1 MQILEKSIEYSVN
14 NQNEVSFPN
23 GCNCQSRST
32 GGSLREV
39 LEDQLKFQKR
49 LNNITNKIHAA
60 KDTSDILLNLQG
72 EILGLFDADRITIY
86 MVDGIKRQI
95 VSKFKTGNEVSEIR
109 VPIGNDSIA
118 GYCAASGRM
127 VSIANAYDDTELKKL
142 NPSLSFDKS
151 WDEKTGYKTNQV
163 LVAPVSY
170 NKYLLGVIQLI
181 NKKSGKQFTQ
191 EDQTSV
197 QEIAKVL
204 GIAFFNNQ
212 KATQKRRP
220 TKFDYLIAN
229 NIITE
234 KDLEQAISTSRKIKK
249 PVESILVSELQVTR
263 DDIGK
268 SLAAYYKTRFIPFDE
283 KMVIPG
289 DTLKG
294 LRASFL
300 KNNIFVPVSQ
310 SGNRVVIAMENPDY
324 LPARDTIRRL
334 IPGKEFEYC
343 VALKEDIFKMID
355 LFFDVKRSNLMEDSA
370 GSIEDILG
378 QLEPSEEEGAEDAER
393 MSEEDSAIVQLVNK
407 MIMDAYSRNART
419 FTSSRVRGRTM
430 RTSGSGSTARA
441 SCTRRSLT
449 LQEAM
454 VSRLKIMSDLDIS
467 ERRLPQDGKI
477 KFKKYAPLDIELSV
491 ATIPTAGGNEDVV
504 LRLLPAG
511 EPFPLEKMG
520 LSERNYLVLTEI
532 IQKPYGIV
540 LVVGPTG
547 SGKTTT
553 LHAALHFINKPETKI
568 WTAEDPVEITQG
580 GLRQVQVQ
588 PKIGFDFAT
597 AMRAFLRADPDVIM
611 VGEMR
616 DHETVSTGIEA
627 SLTGHLVF
635 STLHTNS
642 APETITRL
650 LDMGMDP
657 FNFAD
662 ALLGVLAQAAGEN
675 ALQRVVEGSLSPNR
689 EEYDVLVSSYAG
701 DFGALGLQI
710 RLRPR
715 PLQAQRVPE
724 VYEHGLQRK
733 DRNSRDY
740 CGHRRS
746 EILDPGE
753 SQDGRDQGTGAQG
766 RHDHADAGWGPENPR
781 RHDRSHTGQE
791 SVHQVSRPGH
801 GTRHT
806 GLRQEAKRQKHKKLG
821 C

>member
-1 MQILEKSIEYSVN
+1 MAAIVTPDQQAVPSEKILEE
-14 NQNEVSFPN
+14 
-23 GCNCQSRST
+23 
-32 GGSLREV
+32 
-39 LEDQLKFQKR
+39 QLKFQKR

-60 KDTSDILLNLQG
+60 KDTNDILLNLQG
-72 EILGLFDADRITIY
+72 EILSLFDADRITIY

-118 GYCAASGRM
+118 GYCAASGKM
-127 VSIANAYDDTELKKL
+127 ASIANAYDDVELKKL
-142 NPSLSFDKS
+142 SPSLAFDKS

-191 EDQTSV
+191 EDQSSV

-229 NIITE
+229 NVITE
-234 KDLEQAISTSRKIKK
+234 RDLEHAISTSRKIKK
-249 PVESILVSELQVTR
+249 PVESILVSDLQVTR
-263 DDIGK
+263 EDIGK
-268 SLAAYYKTRFIPFDE
+268 SLAAYYKTRFIPYDE

-310 SGNRVVIAMENPDY
+310 TGNRVVIAMENPDY

-355 LFFDVKRSNLMEDSA
+355 LFFDVKRSNLMEDA

-378 QLEPSEEEGAEDAER
+378 QLEPSEEEGVEDADKV
-393 MSEEDSAIVQLVNK
+393 SEEDSAIVQLVNK
-407 MIMDAYSRNART
+407 MIIDAYNRNASDIHIEPRQGKNHAHIRI
-419 FTSSRVRGRTM
+419 RVDGACQLYQTVPY
-430 RTSGSGSTARA
+430 TYKRA
-441 SCTRRSLT
+441 I
-449 LQEAM
+449 
-454 VSRLKIMSDLDIS
+454 VSRIKIMSDLDIA

-477 KFKKYAPLDIELSV
+477 KFKKYAPLDIELRV
-491 ATIPTAGGNEDVV
+491 ATIPTSGGNEDVV
-504 LRLLPAG
+504 MRLLAAG
-511 EPFPLEKMG
+511 EPLPLEKMAM
-520 LSERNYLVLTEI
+520 SERNYKVFTEM

-553 LHAALHFINKPETKI
+553 LHAAMHFINKPETKI
-568 WTAEDPVEITQG
+568 WTAEDPVEITQE

-662 ALLGVLAQAAGEN
+662 ALLGVLAQRLVRTLCKDCKEAYHPS
-675 ALQRVVEGSLSPNR
+675 Q
-689 EEYDVLVSSYAG
+689 EEFDVLVRSYAG
-701 DFGALGLQI
+701 DFDALGFKYNSDLVLYRPKGCPKCANTGYRGRTGIHEIIVGTDALKSLIQGRAKMEEI
-710 RLRPR
+710 RE
-715 PLQAQRVPE
+715 QAIND
-724 VYEHGLQRK
+724 GMTTLM
-733 DRNSRDY
+733 
-740 CGHRRS
+740 
-746 EILDPGE
+746 
-753 SQDGRDQGTGAQG
+753 QDGIRKTLVGMTDLM
-766 RHDHADAGWGPENPR
+766 
-781 RHDRSHTGQE
+781 
-791 SVHQVSRPGH
+791 QVR
-801 GTRHT
+801 
-806 GLRQEAKRQKHKKLG
+806 KVCIK
-821 C
+821 

>member
-1 MQILEKSIEYSVN
+1 MAAIVMTEQQAVPTERILEE
-14 NQNEVSFPN
+14 
-23 GCNCQSRST
+23 
-32 GGSLREV
+32 
-39 LEDQLKFQKR
+39 QLKLQKR

-60 KDTSDILLNLQG
+60 KDTNDILLNLQG

-109 VPIGNDSIA
+109 VPIRNDSIA
-118 GYCAASGRM
+118 GYCAASWKM
-127 VSIANAYDDTELKKL
+127 INITNAYDESELKKVS
-142 NPSLSFDKS
+142 PSLTFDKS

-181 NKKSGKQFTQ
+181 NKKSGRLFTQ
-191 EDQTSV
+191 EDQSSV

-204 GIAFFNNQ
+204 GIAFFNKQ
-212 KATQKRRP
+212 KAKQKRRP

-249 PVESILVSELQVTR
+249 SVESILVSELQVTR

-268 SLAAYYKTRFIPFDE
+268 SLAVYYKTRFIPYDE

-289 DTLKG
+289 DTLQG

-310 SGNRVVIAMENPDY
+310 TGNRVVIAMENPDY

-343 VALKEDIFKMID
+343 VALKEDIFRMID
-355 LFFDVKRSNLMEDSA
+355 LFFDVKRSEDA
-370 GSIEDILG
+370 GWSIEDILR
-378 QLEPSEEEGAEDAER
+378 QFEPSKDEDAEDEEKV
-393 MSEEDSAIVQLVNK
+393 SEEDSAIVKMVNK
-407 MIMDAYSRNART
+407 MIIDAYNRNASDIHIEPRHGKNNT
-419 FTSSRVRGRTM
+419 HIRIRIDGACQLYQTVPSKYK
-430 RTSGSGSTARA
+430 RA
-441 SCTRRSLT
+441 I
-449 LQEAM
+449 
-454 VSRLKIMSDLDIS
+454 VSRIKIMSDLDIA

-477 KFKKYAPLDIELSV
+477 KFKKYAPLDIELRV
-491 ATIPTAGGNEDVV
+491 ATMPTAGGNEDVV
-504 LRLLPAG
+504 MRLLAAG
-511 EPFPLEKMG
+511 EPMPLEKMTM
-520 LSERNYLVLTEI
+520 SERNYRVFMEM

-547 SGKTTT
+547 SGKTTM
-553 LHAALHFINKPETKI
+553 LHAALHSINKPETKI
-568 WTAEDPVEITQG
+568 WTAEDPVEITQE

-662 ALLGVLAQAAGEN
+662 ALLGVLAQRLVRTLCKDCKEAYN
-675 ALQRVVEGSLSPNR
+675 PPS
-689 EEYDVLVSSYAG
+689 EEYDALVRSYAG
-701 DFGALGLQI
+701 DFDALGFQYNTDLVLYKPKGCAKCGNTGYKGRTGIHEIIVGTDPLKSLIQGRAKMEEI
-710 RLRPR
+710 RE
-715 PLQAQRVPE
+715 QAI
-724 VYEHGLQRK
+724 K
-733 DRNSRDY
+733 D
-740 CGHRRS
+740 GMTT
-746 EILDPGE
+746 LM
-753 SQDGRDQGTGAQG
+753 QDGIRKTLLGMTDLM
-766 RHDHADAGWGPENPR
+766 
-781 RHDRSHTGQE
+781 
-791 SVHQVSRPGH
+791 QVR
-801 GTRHT
+801 
-806 GLRQEAKRQKHKKLG
+806 KVCIK
-821 C
+821 

>member
-1 MQILEKSIEYSVN
+1 MAASVTPEQQALPAEKALEE
-14 NQNEVSFPN
+14 
-23 GCNCQSRST
+23 
-32 GGSLREV
+32 
-39 LEDQLKFQKR
+39 QLKFQKR

-72 EILGLFDADRITIY
+72 EILSLFDADRITIY

-118 GYCAASGRM
+118 GYCAASGKLAG
-127 VSIANAYDDTELKKL
+127 IANAYDDTELKR
-142 NPSLSFDKS
+142 LSPGLTFDKS

-181 NKKSGKQFTQ
+181 NKKGGKQFTQ
-191 EDQTSV
+191 EDQSSV

-263 DDIGK
+263 DDVGK
-268 SLAAYYKTRFIPFDE
+268 SLAAYYKTRFIPYDE

-289 DTLKG
+289 ETLKG

-310 SGNRVVIAMENPDY
+310 TGNRVVIAMENPDY

-343 VALKEDIFKMID
+343 VALKEDIFRMID
-355 LFFDVKRSNLMEDSA
+355 LFFDVKRSNLMEDA

-378 QLEPSEEEGAEDAER
+378 QLEPSEEEGTEEADKL
-393 MSEEDSAIVQLVNK
+393 SEEDSAIVQLVNK
-407 MIMDAYSRNART
+407 MIIDAYNRNASDIHIEPRHGKNHAHIRIRIDGACQLYQT
-419 FTSSRVRGRTM
+419 VPFTYK
-430 RTSGSGSTARA
+430 RA
-441 SCTRRSLT
+441 I
-449 LQEAM
+449 
-454 VSRLKIMSDLDIS
+454 VSRLKIMSDLDIA

-477 KFKKYAPLDIELSV
+477 KFKKYAPLDIELRV

-504 LRLLPAG
+504 MRLLAAG
-511 EPFPLEKMG
+511 EPLPLEKMAM
-520 LSERNYLVLTEI
+520 SERNYKVFTEM

-568 WTAEDPVEITQG
+568 WTAEDPVEITQE

-616 DHETVSTGIEA
+616 DHETVATGIEA

-662 ALLGVLAQAAGEN
+662 ALLGVLAQRLVRTLCKDCKEAYN
-675 ALQRVVEGSLSPNR
+675 PSR
-689 EEYDVLVSSYAG
+689 EEFDVLVRSYAG
-701 DFGALGLQI
+701 DFDAMGFKYNSDLVLYRPKGCPKCANTGYKGRTGIHEIIVGTDPLKSLIQGRAKMEEI
-710 RLRPR
+710 RG
-715 PLQAQRVPE
+715 QAM
-724 VYEHGLQRK
+724 K
-733 DRNSRDY
+733 D
-740 CGHRRS
+740 GMTT
-746 EILDPGE
+746 LM
-753 SQDGRDQGTGAQG
+753 QDGIRKTLVGMTDLM
-766 RHDHADAGWGPENPR
+766 
-781 RHDRSHTGQE
+781 
-791 SVHQVSRPGH
+791 QVR
-801 GTRHT
+801 
-806 GLRQEAKRQKHKKLG
+806 KVCIK
-821 C
+821 